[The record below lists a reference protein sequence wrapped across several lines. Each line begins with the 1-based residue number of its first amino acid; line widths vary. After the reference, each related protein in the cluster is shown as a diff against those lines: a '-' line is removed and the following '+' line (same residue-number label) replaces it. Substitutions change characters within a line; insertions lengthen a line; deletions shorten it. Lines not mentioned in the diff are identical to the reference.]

1 MPMCNLLEY
10 SNICFVTS
18 GNLWNYYRDE
28 VNDAANEIVAYYR
41 INNMNITTSKYF
53 EHKKKVTGSTS
64 SDNSRLDRKVIVLLY
79 YLINF
84 SRSLDI
90 SLIDCEID
98 LHLSWAET
106 SVITEVSRAPELP
119 NNPAA
124 NPPTD
129 NVLPTQGTGTTF
141 QISSAKLYV
150 RAFTLSNTDNIK
162 FLKISSKFLNEQ
174 FLKIKINL

>member
-1 MPMCNLLEY
+1 
-10 SNICFVTS
+10 
-18 GNLWNYYRDE
+18 
-28 VNDAANEIVAYYR
+28 
-41 INNMNITTSKYF
+41 MNITTSKYF

-64 SDNSRLDRKVIVLLY
+64 SDNSRLDRKVIVLLN

-84 SRSLDI
+84 FRSLDI